1 MDGGA
6 WWAAVHGVA
15 KSQDRTERLHFHFS
29 LSCIGEGNGSPLQC
43 SCLENPRD
51 GGAWWAAVYGV
62 HGVGHDWSHLA
73 AAVSS
78 HLQTGTVFTSSFP
91 IWAPCISFSFL
102 FYVARA
108 SKTMLKRSGENWPSC
123 LAPDLRRDI
132 FSFSPLRYGFVIY
145 GPYLRYVPCGL
156 SGGSAEK
163 ILPAS
168 AGDMGLIFGLGRSP
182 GEGNDNPFHY
192 SCWEIP
198 WTKEPGGLPVMGS
211 QRIRC
216 YLATKQ

>member
-1 MDGGA
+1 MSSLMSSSSFLVVSLEFSMCSVMSEKAMAPHSSTLA
-6 WWAAVHGVA
+6 WKIPW
-15 KSQDRTERLHFHFS
+15 TEEPRGLRS
-29 LSCIGEGNGSPLQC
+29 MGSH
-43 SCLENPRD
+43 R
-51 GGAWWAAVYGV
+51 VR
-62 HGVGHDWSHLA
+62 HDWSDLA
-73 AAVSS
+73 AAVSC
-78 HLQTGTVFTSSFP
+78 HLPTGTVFTSSFP

-102 FYVARA
+102 FSVART

-145 GPYLRYVPCGL
+145 GLYLRYVPCGL
-156 SGGSAEK
+156 SGGSAAK
-163 ILPAS
+163 ILPAN

-182 GEGNDNPFHY
+182 GEGNDNPFHC